1 MNTHELV
8 GLVAEKAELSNSDA
22 EKAVDAL
29 LDTIVDALVKGEAVK
44 ITGFGIFEKKE
55 RAARIGTN
63 PASGEKIEI
72 AAAKSVGFKVS
83 KNLKEKLN

>member
-1 MNTHELV
+1 MNKHELV

-83 KNLKEKLN
+83 MNLNEKLN

>member
-1 MNTHELV
+1 MNKHELV